1 MVNRPNEL
9 YGWLALLSEH
19 DGQGRPVDG
28 RLAVFLHASARL
40 SGILSDRNGAHPPAL
55 VRAARELL
63 PTGSSTIASRIFF
76 SLGQI
81 FFWSS
86 EGLSLSWALLWAIL
100 GGPPHPLCKP
110 SCFGLPWPPP
120 RFGF

>member
-63 PTGSSTIASRIFF
+63 PTGSSNIASRIFF
-76 SLGQI
+76 PWGRIYVGLD
-81 FFWSS
+81 
-86 EGLSLSWALLWAIL
+86 EGY
-100 GGPPHPLCKP
+100 H
-110 SCFGLPWPPP
+110 
-120 RFGF
+120 